1 MYIGTDDTINTHSID
16 DRPLIRFFHK
26 AILSFTIAQTI
37 SQKPSQTQRRPN
49 TDLDE
54 LGYERFL
61 RSMAR
66 PPAAKRT
73 KVAGSGTS
81 ETLSK

>member
-1 MYIGTDDTINTHSID
+1 MYTGTDDTINTHSID
-16 DRPLIRFFHK
+16 DRPLIRFFHE
-26 AILSFTIAQTI
+26 AILSFSTAQAI
-37 SQKPSQTQRRPN
+37 GREPSQTQRRPN
-49 TDLDE
+49 TDLGE